1 MKGALLS
8 WPDALCMKVSGPCGG
23 QDPTL
28 SWNSGQTRYGTR
40 GLERVLTPG
49 APHTV
54 ARSTANSPWE
64 GGAGTPCHTSDSARR
79 TRNLGHALGKASP
92 GGQGP
97 LACAAMRP
105 SNVVLLALLLGTTAC
120 GHSARIPSLPASHGH
135 LSRAMGHYLDPMA
148 ERQEAFLGGV
158 GPLYDPAPTVV
169 VEPAQA
175 RAIFAEAVQVLS
187 GTATEEQVKQASQ
200 DLSAACDAE
209 LEEACTYQREQYQ
222 HPTKLEGKPPEMTRA
237 AVNKRAMAVAIVSC
251 RLGTDGIVR
260 DIQVVE
266 AAPYG
271 LTEALITTLR
281 ESKYQPAMLAG
292 HPIEIPYT
300 FQLNTTFSRVAPNS
314 QQELEWARTRA
325 QRFPSSPSAWAHLA
339 RVLARDL
346 PDDPWYPNAL
356 RYLNLTSPTYW
367 WAAAELAWLH
377 AKAGR
382 YAEAEPLARMARKTG
397 SQNPY
402 VLETAALVAF
412 HQGQCKQA
420 VLDQQRAIAKLPAE
434 WPQEEQAR
442 FKSALAEYQRQCP
455 SDAPAPA
462 TPQTPVAQEPAPQQ
476 DTSTQGS

>member
-1 MKGALLS
+1 
-8 WPDALCMKVSGPCGG
+8 
-23 QDPTL
+23 
-28 SWNSGQTRYGTR
+28 
-40 GLERVLTPG
+40 
-49 APHTV
+49 
-54 ARSTANSPWE
+54 
-64 GGAGTPCHTSDSARR
+64 
-79 TRNLGHALGKASP
+79 
-92 GGQGP
+92 
-97 LACAAMRP
+97 MRP
-105 SNVVLLALLLGTTAC
+105 LHVVLCSLLLGATAC

-135 LSRAMGHYLDPMA
+135 LSRAMAHYLDPMV
-148 ERQEAFLGGV
+148 EPEEAFRGGA

-187 GTATEEQVKQASQ
+187 GTATEEQVKQAAQ

-222 HPTKLEGKPPEMTRA
+222 RPMKLEGKSPEMPREA
-237 AVNKRAMAVAIVSC
+237 MLRGAMAVAVVSC

-260 DIQVVE
+260 DIRVLEV
-266 AAPYG
+266 APYG
-271 LTEALITTLR
+271 LTEALLTTIR
-281 ESKYQPAMLAG
+281 GSKYQPVMLAG

-300 FQLNTTFSRVAPNS
+300 FQLNATFSRADLTS

-325 QRFPSSPSAWAHLA
+325 QRFPTSPSAWAHLA

-346 PDDPWYPNAL
+346 PEDPWYANAL

-367 WAAAELAWLH
+367 WAATELAWLH

-382 YAEAEPLARMARKTG
+382 YAEAEPLVRTARKTG

-412 HQGQCKQA
+412 HRGQCKRA
-420 VLDQQRAIAKLPAE
+420 VMDQHRAIAKLPAE

-462 TPQTPVAQEPAPQQ
+462 PAPAPAVH
-476 DTSTQGS
+476 

>member
-1 MKGALLS
+1 
-8 WPDALCMKVSGPCGG
+8 
-23 QDPTL
+23 
-28 SWNSGQTRYGTR
+28 
-40 GLERVLTPG
+40 
-49 APHTV
+49 
-54 ARSTANSPWE
+54 
-64 GGAGTPCHTSDSARR
+64 
-79 TRNLGHALGKASP
+79 
-92 GGQGP
+92 
-97 LACAAMRP
+97 MRP
-105 SNVVLLALLLGTTAC
+105 LHIVLLPLLLGGSAC
-120 GHSARIPSLPASHGH
+120 SHFSSRVPSLPASHGH
-135 LSRAMGHYLDPMA
+135 LSRTMAHYLDPMV
-148 ERQEAFLGGV
+148 EREEAYMGGA

-175 RAIFAEAVQVLS
+175 RAIFADAVQVLS
-187 GTATEEQVKQASQ
+187 GTATEEQVKQAAQ

-222 HPTKLEGKPPEMTRA
+222 RPTKLEGKPPEMTRA
-237 AVNKRAMAVAIVSC
+237 ALFKRAMAVAVVSC

-260 DIQVVE
+260 DIQVLE
-266 AAPYG
+266 FAPYG
-271 LTEALITTLR
+271 LTEALLTALR

-292 HPIEIPYT
+292 HPLEIPYT
-300 FQLNTTFSRVAPNS
+300 FQLNTSFSQAKPTS

-325 QRFPSSPSAWAHLA
+325 QRFPTSPSAWAHLA

-346 PDDPWYPNAL
+346 PDDPWYANAL

-397 SQNPY
+397 AQNPY

-412 HQGQCKQA
+412 HRGHCKQA
-420 VLDQQRAIAKLPAE
+420 VLDQHRAIAKLPSE

-455 SDAPAPA
+455 SDAPAP
-462 TPQTPVAQEPAPQQ
+462 PPAPAS
-476 DTSTQGS
+476 DVH